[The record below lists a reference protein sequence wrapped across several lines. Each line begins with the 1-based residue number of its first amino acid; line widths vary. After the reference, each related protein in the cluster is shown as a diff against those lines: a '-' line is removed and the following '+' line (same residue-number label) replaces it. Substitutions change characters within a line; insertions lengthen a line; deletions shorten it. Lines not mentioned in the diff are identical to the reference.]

1 LDSYF
6 ALILYVLELFGTGAF
21 AFTGSLAAIRH
32 KYDLIG
38 IIILAIL
45 TGNAGGTLRDMIVGI
60 SPPSTL
66 SNPAYIVLSIVVA
79 LFVFLVFKSLG
90 NKEKIFVIFD
100 GIGLG
105 VFTVTGASVAYALM
119 GPNLLIIVVCS
130 SLTSIAGGII
140 RDIAVNEMPL
150 VFTREIY
157 GLANFIGAVLYWF
170 LVYLHVDQ
178 ALVTTLCII
187 LVTMFRL
194 ISYAL
199 NWHLPTAKNK

>member
-60 SPPSTL
+60 TPPSTL
-66 SNPAYIVLSIVVA
+66 SNPAYIVVSIVVA
-79 LFVFLVFKSLG
+79 VFVFLVFKSLG

-157 GLANFIGAVLYWF
+157 GLANFIGAVLYWL

>member
-1 LDSYF
+1 MDSYF

-38 IIILAIL
+38 VIILAIL

-60 SPPSTL
+60 TPPSTL
-66 SNPAYIVLSIVVA
+66 SNPAYIVVSIVVA
-79 LFVFLVFKSLG
+79 VFVFLVFKSLG

-157 GLANFIGAVLYWF
+157 GLANFIGGVLYWL

>member
-1 LDSYF
+1 MF
-6 ALILYVLELFGTGAF
+6 LYALELFGTGAF
-21 AFTGSLAAIRH
+21 AFTGALAAIRH

-45 TGNAGGTLRDMIVGI
+45 TGNAGGTIRDMIIGI

-66 SNPAYIVLSIVVA
+66 NNPAYIVVSIAIA
-79 LFVFLVFKSLG
+79 LIVFLAFKSLG

-105 VFTVTGASVAYALM
+105 VFTVTGASVAYALL

-140 RDIAVNEMPL
+140 RDIAVIERPL

-157 GLANFIGAVLYWF
+157 GLASFIGAVLFWF
-170 LVYLHVDQ
+170 LIYLHVDQ
-178 ALVTTLCII
+178 AVVTALCII
-187 LVTMFRL
+187 FVTLLRL
-194 ISYAL
+194 ISYTL
-199 NWHLPTAKNK
+199 NWNLPTAKT

>member
-1 LDSYF
+1 MV
-6 ALILYVLELFGTGAF
+6 LYALELFGTGAF

-32 KYDLIG
+32 KCDLIG

-45 TGNAGGTLRDMIVGI
+45 TGNAGGTIRDMIMGI

-66 SNPAYIVLSIVVA
+66 SNPAYIVVSIAVA
-79 LFVFLVFKSLG
+79 IFVFLAFKSLG

-105 VFTVTGASVAYALM
+105 VFTVTGASVAYALV
-119 GPNLLIIVVCS
+119 GPNLLVIVVCS

-157 GLANFIGAVLYWF
+157 GLANFIGAILYW
-170 LVYLHVDQ
+170 LLIYLHVDQ
-178 ALVTTLCII
+178 VAVTTLCII
-187 LVTMFRL
+187 LVTMLRL
-194 ISYAL
+194 VSYAL
-199 NWHLPTAKNK
+199 NWNLPTAKSK

>member
-1 LDSYF
+1 MDSYF

-60 SPPSTL
+60 TPPSTL
-66 SNPAYIVLSIVVA
+66 SNPAYIVVSIVVA
-79 LFVFLVFKSLG
+79 VFVFLVFKSLG

-157 GLANFIGAVLYWF
+157 GLANFIGGVLYWL